1 MANCNGEL
9 AKDMTLAERFVFCG
23 ACRDCKLGQ
32 ELPHWFYN
40 FNPDESVMKFADGS
54 GFNLDYLDY
63 LEIAGYD
70 TQSYYY

>member
-1 MANCNGEL
+1 MANCNGTL
-9 AKDMTLAERFVFCG
+9 ASTMTLAERFVFCG

-32 ELPHWFYN
+32 ELPRWFDN
-40 FNPDESVMKFADGS
+40 FDPNEDVMKFADGS

>member
-9 AKDMTLAERFVFCG
+9 AKNMTLAERFVFCG

-32 ELPHWFYN
+32 ELPNWFYN
-40 FNPDESVMKFADGS
+40 FDPSEDVMKFADGS

-70 TQSYYY
+70 TQSCYY

>member
-9 AKDMTLAERFVFCG
+9 AKNMTLAERFVFCG

-32 ELPHWFYN
+32 ELPRWFYN
-40 FNPDESVMKFADGS
+40 FNPDEDVMKFADGS

-70 TQSYYY
+70 TQSCYY